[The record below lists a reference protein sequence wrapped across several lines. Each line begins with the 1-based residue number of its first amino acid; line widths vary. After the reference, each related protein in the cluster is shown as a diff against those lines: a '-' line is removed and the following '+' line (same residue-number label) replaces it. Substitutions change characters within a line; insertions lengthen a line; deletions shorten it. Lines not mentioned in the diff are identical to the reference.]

1 VGAAAA
7 EVRFLFPSSHCGT
20 LDGRE
25 APYEQA
31 VDAARAEARMA
42 TRRGV
47 RIAVEQAALRRVA
60 TVVARAAP
68 PEEVFAA
75 VVAEAGGLLSADHTS
90 LIRYDLGRVGVVAR
104 GYPGHRRQQ
113 RSRRGGYL

>member
-1 VGAAAA
+1 MCGGGRGRSPVLAP
-7 EVRFLFPSSHCGT
+7 VFPCGT

-31 VDAARAEARMA
+31 VDAARAEARMT

-75 VVAEAGGLLSADHTS
+75 VVAEAGGALE
-90 LIRYDLGRVGVVAR
+90 R
-104 GYPGHRRQQ
+104 
-113 RSRRGGYL
+113 